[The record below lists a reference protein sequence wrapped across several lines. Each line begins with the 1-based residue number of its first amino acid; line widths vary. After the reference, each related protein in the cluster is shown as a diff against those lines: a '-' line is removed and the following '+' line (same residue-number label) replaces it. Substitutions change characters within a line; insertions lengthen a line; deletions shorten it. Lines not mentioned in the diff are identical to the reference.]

1 MEDFQHRKRT
11 SNSQLLFF
19 FLFFAIFIEGWATE
33 VRNNF
38 WLPYSTTGLLS
49 QNLIE
54 IHYILK
60 GKKKKALHKNSRSE
74 FSTSVKDKLQNMQFL
89 RLSVSLSNNN
99 NPTSQLVSSLLIRQV
114 NTCNYKVTI
123 FKEKSNPFFIH
134 W

>member
-11 SNSQLLFF
+11 SNSQLLL
-19 FLFFAIFIEGWATE
+19 LFFILCYFH
-33 VRNNF
+33 RR
-38 WLPYSTTGLLS
+38 LS
-49 QNLIE
+49 YRSEKQFLASIQ
-54 IHYILK
+54 HYWFALTKLNWNTLHFK
-60 GKKKKALHKNSRSE
+60 GKKKKALHKDSRSE

>member
-1 MEDFQHRKRT
+1 
-11 SNSQLLFF
+11 
-19 FLFFAIFIEGWATE
+19 
-33 VRNNF
+33 
-38 WLPYSTTGLLS
+38 
-49 QNLIE
+49 
-54 IHYILK
+54 
-60 GKKKKALHKNSRSE
+60 
-74 FSTSVKDKLQNMQFL
+74 MQFL

>member
-1 MEDFQHRKRT
+1 M
-11 SNSQLLFF
+11 
-19 FLFFAIFIEGWATE
+19 
-33 VRNNF
+33 RNNF

-60 GKKKKALHKNSRSE
+60 GGKKKALHKNSRSE
-74 FSTSVKDKLQNMQFL
+74 FSTSVKDKPQNMQFL